1 MIMHIA
7 ATPPSRFSLLAY
19 CKRFTII
26 ALTGMLILAGAAQA
40 KEEKSDLPSER
51 DAMGRTPLMLA
62 VRKNGS
68 EGEIRSLVRRG
79 ADVNARDNKGNTALH
94 HLLTV
99 VGNIDARLDALL
111 AAHPDVNLA
120 TQYGTTPLMILDVC
134 QDSKECASRAK
145 KLLACHA
152 KVDLKDSEGRTAA
165 MRYVEQADNAKA
177 LELLLDA
184 GADPKLKNR
193 KGKTLLQLAQQHR
206 RTACVRLLQKRLTT
220 PSPAKH
226 LPSSSSGHLW
236 WYIIGGVLLVLLIG
250 CVGRRLRR
258 RK

>member
-7 ATPPSRFSLLAY
+7 ATSPRFSLLAY
-19 CKRFTII
+19 CKHFAIL
-26 ALTGMLILAGAAQA
+26 ALTGVLILARATGAE
-40 KEEKSDLPSER
+40 EEKSDLSSER

-68 EGEIRSLVRRG
+68 EGEIQSLLRQG
-79 ADVNARDNKGNTALH
+79 ADVNARDNDGNTALH